1 MRPLRSEERVDRDRV
16 VVWGDIAEQKICGK
30 ELFNSYILSVL
41 SETRVFLDPE
51 DL

>member
-1 MRPLRSEERVDRDRV
+1 MRPLSSEERVDRDRV

-41 SETRVFLDPE
+41 SET
-51 DL
+51 